1 MTNQEPSRSW
11 RPTAQDLS
19 ELGFVALQAVFYV
32 CGFFIVANA
41 IAYAISED
49 QWLVAVLELVFLPFT
64 AALWPPLAPDDA
76 LAWPFTDPG
85 TLFYAWVLG
94 IAAFALS
101 WVIDAVFS

>member
-1 MTNQEPSRSW
+1 M
-11 RPTAQDLS
+11 
-19 ELGFVALQAVFYV
+19 
-32 CGFFIVANA
+32 
-41 IAYAISED
+41 
-49 QWLVAVLELVFLPFT
+49 LELVLLPFT